1 MQQVMTSEEK
11 WTIQTMVMG
20 NNIFY
25 ITQKMLQI
33 DQGIMQNKL
42 KNIEQLDLAMS
53 KIPKKVLYKLQ
64 MSVEQEV
71 KSRARKNEKNL
82 ETIKEEKEIL
92 EITLKEVH
100 IERDEEKKC
109 AEKLEQTLEEV
120 FQTILDIAL
129 AEQLNA
135 KENIQRIA

>member
-1 MQQVMTSEEK
+1 MTPEEK
-11 WTIQTMVMG
+11 GTIQTMVMG

-25 ITQKMLQI
+25 ITQEMLQI
-33 DQGIMQNKL
+33 DQGIMQKKL
-42 KNIEQLDLAMS
+42 KDIEQLDLAMS
-53 KIPKKVLYKLQ
+53 KIPNKVLYKLQ
-64 MSVEQEV
+64 MSVAQEV
-71 KSRARKNEKNL
+71 KSRARTNEKNL

-92 EITLKEVH
+92 EITLKEVQ
-100 IERDEEKKC
+100 IERDEEKQC

-135 KENIQRIA
+135 KENIQWIA